1 MNLLVREA
9 QSTTSSF
16 PYRNGYIPAK
26 FSSFSTPLSLS
37 RPLFLFPFLF
47 VLVCT
52 LDLSL
57 NAQLLLVRVK
67 CMIFY
72 RGNVQ
77 KNVPFFDRSI
87 QV

>member
-77 KNVPFFDRSI
+77 KKRAFL
-87 QV
+87 